1 MGCNMIKL
9 IFSDMDGT
17 LLDENGK
24 LPVEFADL
32 MAKLKARN
40 VAFCPA
46 SGRQYYSLADSFAEY
61 ADQFIFLSDNGTMV
75 RQHGQEIFSNVMD
88 KKTAIDLLN
97 SVNDIAGIYNVYCG
111 KKKAYLLK
119 AKNPQKYMDELGKYF
134 RTIELV
140 DDFAAVDDE
149 PIKTSFF
156 TAQGD
161 ADTKI
166 YPLFKAQEKSMQVVL
181 ASAYWVDI
189 TNKGANKG
197 LAVKEIQR
205 RLNIRPDECV
215 AFGDYMNDKEMLEA
229 VYYSYAMA
237 NAYPAIKAIARFEA
251 PSNAEHGVI
260 KQIEKL
266 IAEGL
271 C

>member
-1 MGCNMIKL
+1 
-9 IFSDMDGT
+9 MDGT

-197 LAVKEIQR
+197 LTVKEIQR
-205 RLNIRPDECV
+205 RLNIRPDECA

-251 PSNAEHGVI
+251 PSNTEHGVI